1 MILQILYNKL
11 DKYYNNIVYM
21 PPQIIPQ
28 ELYNLIDEGEQKN
41 KDVKRIELDDRM
53 FIVDSDP
60 RAHGLFE
67 VDFYT
72 LYLKP
77 VEAQ

>member
-1 MILQILYNKL
+1 MFICLSTCAVIFGSL
-11 DKYYNNIVYM
+11 
-21 PPQIIPQ
+21 
-28 ELYNLIDEGEQKN
+28 
-41 KDVKRIELDDRM
+41 KRIELDDRM